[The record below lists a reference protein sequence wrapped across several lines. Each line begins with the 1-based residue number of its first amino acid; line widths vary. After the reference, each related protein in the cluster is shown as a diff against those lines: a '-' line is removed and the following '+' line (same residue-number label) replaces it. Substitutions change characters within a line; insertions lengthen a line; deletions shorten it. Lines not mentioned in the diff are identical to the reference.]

1 VSDIIHFQN
10 KEKDKNNTRTPMAIT
25 IFTLGIIF
33 ASIGSP
39 VIATTSNTTGLEMS
53 PQPIWDVSILLS

>member
-1 VSDIIHFQN
+1 MHFQN
-10 KEKDKNNTRTPMAIT
+10 KEKDKNNKWTPMVIT

-33 ASIGSP
+33 ASVASP

-53 PQPIWDVSILLS
+53 HQPIWDVSISLS

>member
-1 VSDIIHFQN
+1 MHFQN
-10 KEKDKNNTRTPMAIT
+10 KDKDKNNTRTPMEIT

-33 ASIGSP
+33 ASIGCP

-53 PQPIWDVSILLS
+53 PQPIWDVSISLS

>member
-1 VSDIIHFQN
+1 
-10 KEKDKNNTRTPMAIT
+10 MAIT

-33 ASIGSP
+33 ASISSP

-53 PQPIWDVSILLS
+53 PQPIWDGW